1 MEKRMQ
7 NESRAVYVRPV
18 DVNDLPRDIQEELG
32 GIDTVYAICDDEG
45 TQLAL
50 VNGEALAYSVARHH
64 DYEPYR
70 LN

>member
-18 DVNDLPRDIQEELG
+18 DVSDLPEDIQQELG
-32 GIDTVYAICDDEG
+32 DIDKVYAICDDEG

-50 VNGEALAYSVARHH
+50 VNGQDLAYSVARHH
-64 DYEPYR
+64 DYEPYS

>member
-7 NESRAVYVRPV
+7 HESRAVYVRPINV
-18 DVNDLPRDIQEELG
+18 EDLPEDIQDELG
-32 GIDTVYAICDDEG
+32 NVDTVYAICDDEG

-50 VNGEALAYSVARHH
+50 VNGEDLAYTVARHH
-64 DYEPYR
+64 DYEPYS